1 MGSTVDGSVNSMTVG
16 VDVVG
21 FLVPSLLVV
30 RPTFWVLEL
39 DSNLALAGYVDH
51 EADMVHV
58 VVLVLASLRQQELVG
73 ESWMTGVSS
82 C

>member
-16 VDVVG
+16 VVVVG
-21 FLVPSLLVV
+21 YLVPSLLVV

-39 DSNLALAGYVDH
+39 DSSLALAGYVDH
-51 EADMVHV
+51 EADRVH

>member
-16 VDVVG
+16 VVVVG
-21 FLVPSLLVV
+21 YLVPSLLVV

-39 DSNLALAGYVDH
+39 DSSLALAGH

>member
-16 VDVVG
+16 VVVVG

-39 DSNLALAGYVDH
+39 DSSLALAGYVDH
-51 EADMVHV
+51 EADMVH

-73 ESWMTGVSS
+73 ESWMIGVSS

>member
-16 VDVVG
+16 VVVVG

-39 DSNLALAGYVDH
+39 DSSLALAGYVDRSTIKSTNSQIQS
-51 EADMVHV
+51 
-58 VVLVLASLRQQELVG
+58 SLH
-73 ESWMTGVSS
+73 WYT

>member
-1 MGSTVDGSVNSMTVG
+1 M
-16 VDVVG
+16 
-21 FLVPSLLVV
+21 V

>member
-1 MGSTVDGSVNSMTVG
+1 M
-16 VDVVG
+16 
-21 FLVPSLLVV
+21 V

-39 DSNLALAGYVDH
+39 DSNLALAGHVDH